1 MIGNWLEI
9 CGDKGARKRSEGLSP
24 VIINSIKKVSIP
36 NLN

>member
-24 VIINSIKKVSIP
+24 VVTKN
-36 NLN
+36 N